1 MTSEEL
7 ERAIDF
13 LLKSEARS
21 DTRLEAYVQEGKERQ
36 DRTDEQ
42 IAQTNKA
49 LKQLTD
55 RLDAF
60 ADTQAE
66 LVRVLTRSIEE
77 GERFRDSQKRINESL
92 VRVYE
97 AQSKS
102 QTRAEESLATSL
114 TRAEESQARVNESLA
129 AAQARAEESQARINE
144 SLRASIDELAANTEK
159 SIDALA
165 VKQSKTEEALAE
177 LTIKQ
182 SRTEEVVIRLA
193 ESQVQSDRRLVA
205 LIKIVEEERGR

>member
-21 DTRLEAYVQEGKERQ
+21 DTRLEAFVQEGKERQ

-66 LVRVLTRSIEE
+66 LMRVLTRSIEE

-102 QTRAEESLATSL
+102 QTRAEESLATS
-114 TRAEESQARVNESLA
+114 QARVNESLA

-159 SIDALA
+159 SIGALA